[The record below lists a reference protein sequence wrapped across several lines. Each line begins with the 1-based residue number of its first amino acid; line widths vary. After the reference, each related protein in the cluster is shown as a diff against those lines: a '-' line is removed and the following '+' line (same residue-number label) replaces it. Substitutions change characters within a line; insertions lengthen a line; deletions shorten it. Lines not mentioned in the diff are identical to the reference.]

1 MPASLNLQPPP
12 SPSAGRTFLA
22 NPFETHLFQSLHWC
36 PQPSIGRANSSE
48 QLTKMP
54 HPHQTHRLAQKLYH
68 RVCLRGSC
76 SFRNVDALP
85 GLQTMS
91 HAAPSVSPPPHHT
104 HLSFQGSLPSARST
118 LTPQAIAPLSH
129 HSPGHTAT
137 VKAKSVHFLY
147 FFLTLSPVMPSTVPS
162 PSSHSVSECPL
173 PEGKAH
179 CRYAL
184 RPSQTGNLSNCS
196 PW

>member
-118 LTPQAIAPLSH
+118 LTP
-129 HSPGHTAT
+129 PGH
-137 VKAKSVHFLY
+137 
-147 FFLTLSPVMPSTVPS
+147 STSVPS
-162 PSSHSVSECPL
+162 LSRPHGHC
-173 PEGKAH
+173 EGKVCAFSLFFFNPQPCH
-179 CRYAL
+179 A
-184 RPSQTGNLSNCS
+184 QHGT
-196 PW
+196 